1 MSPKFV
7 YALTKVAFVTEFKA
21 QGPASVGGKPA
32 KVNLRVRLVFL
43 YGGARAGT
51 ITVQSG
57 AGISCAAG
65 LNCRNFKPPVGGWT
79 IGGTVRYGDGSPA
92 VACSVKPLLDLPRF
106 KNLRVAT
113 LQLKF
118 QNEAGTKLAPT
129 FFFNI
134 DAQNYIGTDTLRGAC
149 AALADP
155 AIRAF
160 PTTQISGFKPV
171 ITRLGPKK
179 VTLSQAAAYTTKP
192 VDPAAL
198 HGSYSGSWTANL
210 TRVS

>member
-1 MSPKFV
+1 M
-7 YALTKVAFVTEFKA
+7 TEFKA
-21 QGPASVGGKPA
+21 QGPASVGGKAA
-32 KVNLRVRLVFL
+32 KVNLDVRLFFL

-57 AGISCAAG
+57 AGVSCAAG
-65 LNCRNFKPPVGGWT
+65 LNCRNFKPPIGGWT
-79 IGGTVRYGDGSPA
+79 IKGTVKYDDRSPA
-92 VACSVKPLLDLPRF
+92 VACNVKPLLELPRF

-118 QNEAGTKLAPT
+118 QNQAGTRVAPA

-134 DAQNYIGTDTLRGAC
+134 DAQNYIGTDTLRGSC

-160 PTTQISGFKPV
+160 PKTQISGFKPV
-171 ITRLGPKK
+171 ITTLSPKK
-179 VTLSQAAAYTTKP
+179 VTLSQAAAYVTKP